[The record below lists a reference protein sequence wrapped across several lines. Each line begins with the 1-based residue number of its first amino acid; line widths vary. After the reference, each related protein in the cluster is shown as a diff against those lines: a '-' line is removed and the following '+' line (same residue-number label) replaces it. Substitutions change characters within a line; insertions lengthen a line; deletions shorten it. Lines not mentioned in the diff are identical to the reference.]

1 MTRSVFVTSIL
12 SLNIIFAQNT
22 SYKFD
27 YYDISN
33 GLSQNRAQALYQGK
47 EGYIYVGSQG
57 GLDRFDGYNFKYY
70 SHNPSDSTSIP
81 TGWVSAISHDENDNL
96 WIGTTQKTIGYQKP
110 NNEWVHID
118 LDGMKNWD
126 RDGRSWWWGFI
137 SDIKPFEEVML
148 ISSNGNGLFFVNDDN
163 QKHYKSEVKEVNI
176 ISEIFIHQSNI
187 FLATAAGLYR
197 FDQKSEEFIETS
209 ISGSIGG
216 LAKSSNQSQFYVTTN
231 NKVYLYN
238 HIDNSTKEILIN
250 INKKDRDF
258 RKVVFHNEKLWIV
271 NENYGIVIHDV
282 SAKSTVQLKP
292 PSVKDTEYFSMIID
306 RDNAVWIGTASYGLM
321 KYDPGKQK
329 FNLYSKNFPASNP
342 LGFDVAWS
350 VTIDKNGNYW
360 TGKAESNS
368 EIVKIDR
375 NSGEIKRYIQ
385 SRDPKSWFWRITKTN
400 DGMLLWKGYPGRN
413 KRYWYEYKYKTDTFS
428 EISFFKLFPD
438 SVGSFSWVES
448 PSGTYAFTRKGIK
461 KYNGKSFELD
471 KKLNG
476 NFSEKKYPGSDYF
489 SINKDIVYFLDRPD
503 SVIYKWETLNGQ
515 IKPYFKSE
523 HLQQDAAS
531 FVVFND
537 SLIYLTTYG
546 FGLVEININQN
557 TKQFI
562 TVSSGLPSQHLYR
575 GYLGNDNKIWVS
587 SNYGIFSFDPLDRSV
602 KSYLVADGLQDF
614 EFNGGGSSYQARD
627 GELIFAG
634 IRGINHFYPKDIIPK
649 SNPPQVIIQNAVVGD
664 KVVNMNDVP
673 IEVPWYD
680 NKVVFDFAALS
691 YRNPSKNQYSY
702 FMDGY
707 EDDWVYSGNRRF
719 ATYTNLPAGEYTCP
733 QQQAGGNSKGAEG
746 QVEEGFTDG

>member
-1 MTRSVFVTSIL
+1 
-12 SLNIIFAQNT
+12 
-22 SYKFD
+22 
-27 YYDISN
+27 
-33 GLSQNRAQALYQGK
+33 
-47 EGYIYVGSQG
+47 
-57 GLDRFDGYNFKYY
+57 
-70 SHNPSDSTSIP
+70 
-81 TGWVSAISHDENDNL
+81 
-96 WIGTTQKTIGYQKP
+96 
-110 NNEWVHID
+110 
-118 LDGMKNWD
+118 
-126 RDGRSWWWGFI
+126 
-137 SDIKPFEEVML
+137 
-148 ISSNGNGLFFVNDDN
+148 
-163 QKHYKSEVKEVNI
+163 
-176 ISEIFIHQSNI
+176 
-187 FLATAAGLYR
+187 
-197 FDQKSEEFIETS
+197 
-209 ISGSIGG
+209 
-216 LAKSSNQSQFYVTTN
+216 
-231 NKVYLYN
+231 
-238 HIDNSTKEILIN
+238 
-250 INKKDRDF
+250 
-258 RKVVFHNEKLWIV
+258 
-271 NENYGIVIHDV
+271 
-282 SAKSTVQLKP
+282 
-292 PSVKDTEYFSMIID
+292 MIID

-575 GYLGNDNKIWVS
+575 GYLGNDNKI
-587 SNYGIFSFDPLDRSV
+587 
-602 KSYLVADGLQDF
+602 
-614 EFNGGGSSYQARD
+614 
-627 GELIFAG
+627 
-634 IRGINHFYPKDIIPK
+634 
-649 SNPPQVIIQNAVVGD
+649 
-664 KVVNMNDVP
+664 
-673 IEVPWYD
+673 
-680 NKVVFDFAALS
+680 
-691 YRNPSKNQYSY
+691 
-702 FMDGY
+702 
-707 EDDWVYSGNRRF
+707 
-719 ATYTNLPAGEYTCP
+719 C
-733 QQQAGGNSKGAEG
+733 
-746 QVEEGFTDG
+746 